1 MSKPEEELTPTS
13 GASKVDFNDV
23 FSLRKPKDAKAGLS
37 SGLKS
42 LAKGVL
48 GGAVGL
54 IAAPVVGATQDGFVG
69 FAKGLATGVV
79 GAVVLPVAG
88 VGVGLFQIGRGVV
101 NQSDALV
108 QTSRGKIWDE
118 ERRSWVE
125 KPDGSVVLSDRT
137 TRRFLKRSEAG
148 EDYYEL
154 LQVTKDAT
162 PEHIKKQYYMLAR
175 KWHPDKNP
183 GDETAHAKFQSLGEA
198 YQVLCN
204 ADLRA
209 KYDEHGSKGL
219 DVNFMDGGEFF
230 NMLFGNDLFE
240 HLVGELMMAAAART
254 GGDLTAAEMKGLQ
267 HARLDKLTV
276 NLTIILK
283 RWVAGDCDGFKLA
296 MTAEA
301 EKLVGASFGETML
314 HALGKVYESQSDI
327 ALGNIFQGAMAK
339 MRLQGDSI
347 RSQFQAASAAIKVFQ
362 AQQKIEAWQR
372 ESDERTATAAVAAA
386 KAALELAAANQ
397 GGSTHIE
404 GVHVQGSSGSG
415 SAPNAGSGQQD
426 GHSHSDSAA
435 AATAGGSSGTGAGAR
450 PNGDATTV
458 HPEEVAAAAAA
469 AASAA
474 ASTAAVVAER
484 AKLEEAALPLMLE
497 AMWAANVLDIQVTL
511 RKVCIRVLEEVGVSK
526 AELKERAL
534 GLREL
539 GRIFQEARVPQ
550 MLVAHGTNNPRRQME
565 EAMQRVMEKRH
576 ATENEDH

>member
-1 MSKPEEELTPTS
+1 
-13 GASKVDFNDV
+13 
-23 FSLRKPKDAKAGLS
+23 
-37 SGLKS
+37 
-42 LAKGVL
+42 
-48 GGAVGL
+48 
-54 IAAPVVGATQDGFVG
+54 
-69 FAKGLATGVV
+69 
-79 GAVVLPVAG
+79 
-88 VGVGLFQIGRGVV
+88 
-101 NQSDALV
+101 
-108 QTSRGKIWDE
+108 
-118 ERRSWVE
+118 
-125 KPDGSVVLSDRT
+125 
-137 TRRFLKRSEAG
+137 
-148 EDYYEL
+148 
-154 LQVTKDAT
+154 
-162 PEHIKKQYYMLAR
+162 
-175 KWHPDKNP
+175 
-183 GDETAHAKFQSLGEA
+183 
-198 YQVLCN
+198 
-204 ADLRA
+204 
-209 KYDEHGSKGL
+209 
-219 DVNFMDGGEFF
+219 
-230 NMLFGNDLFE
+230 MLFGNDLFE

-254 GGDLTAAEMKGLQ
+254 GGDLTAAEMKHLQ

-372 ESDERTATAAVAAA
+372 ESDERTATAALAAA

-415 SAPNAGSGQQD
+415 SAPNAGPSHPT
-426 GHSHSDSAA
+426 GHAHPAA
-435 AATAGGSSGTGAGAR
+435 AATAAGSSGAGASAG
-450 PNGDATTV
+450 PDGDATTV

-539 GRIFQEARVPQ
+539 GRIFQEAKVPQ